1 MSLFNRFDMSK
12 PGVSGEPSLPE
23 RRQFMLAAGR
33 YGFSAAVVAAVGGTL
48 FSEQA
53 LAQTAQEES
62 ELQAAAEMTIVMA
75 TGYRVGATREYPIMQ
90 LNYKENLQNFT
101 GGRVYVRLAPAGE
114 LGVGDA
120 LISKVQNGSV
130 AIAQHSM
137 ANLAAFAP
145 EVDLINIPYW
155 CGNNQN
161 LINLVT
167 SSAWQ
172 NVVHNKIEERGFK
185 VLNYICIDPRTV
197 AVREGLLDG
206 PARTPEDIEGIKFR
220 VPGSEIL
227 QKVYRLLGANPTPVA
242 WGETSSAM
250 QQGVADALDPSVQAL
265 LVFGFTDVLKS
276 ISTIHSVADA
286 QVYTCNK
293 EWFDSLSAPIQDGV
307 MQAAETTFRENLAK
321 VPAARAY
328 AYNQMRQAG
337 VEVYNPTD
345 DEIAQW
351 RDRCGHHLADWN
363 ETKLE
368 LAGSMDVFE
377 QLLAATEESNGYY
390 VDSNS

>member
-1 MSLFNRFDMSK
+1 MSLFNRFDIFK

-23 RRQFMLAAGR
+23 RRQFMLTVGR
-33 YGFSAAVVAAVGGTL
+33 YGFSAAVIGAVGGVL

-53 LAQTAQEES
+53 IAQTAQEES
-62 ELQAAAEMTIVMA
+62 ELQAAAEVTIVLA
-75 TGYRVGATREYPIMQ
+75 TGYRVGSSRAYPIMQ

-137 ANLAAFAP
+137 ANLATFAP

-161 LINLVT
+161 FVNLVT
-167 SSAWQ
+167 SPTWQ

-185 VLNYICIDPRTV
+185 VLSYICIDPRTV

-206 PARTPEDIEGIKFR
+206 PAKTPEDIEGIKFR
-220 VPGSEIL
+220 VPGSQIL
-227 QKVYRLLGANPTPVA
+227 QKVYRLLGANPTPIA

-265 LVFGFTDVLKS
+265 LVFGFTDVLNS
-276 ISTIHSVADA
+276 ISTIQSVADA

-307 MQAAETTFRENLAK
+307 MQAADTTFRENLAK

-337 VEVYNPTD
+337 VDVYSPTD

-351 RDRCGHHLADWN
+351 RDRCGHHLSDWDD
-363 ETKLE
+363 TKLE
-368 LAGSMDVFE
+368 LAGSMDIFE
-377 QLLAATEESNGYY
+377 QLLAATEESNGYF

>member
-1 MSLFNRFDMSK
+1 MSLLNRLDILKS
-12 PGVSGEPSLPE
+12 GAAGEPSLPE
-23 RRQFMLAAGR
+23 RRQFMLNAGR
-33 YGFSAAVVAAVGGTL
+33 FGFSAAVIGAVGGTL
-48 FSEQA
+48 FSEKA
-53 LAQTAQEES
+53 MAQTAQEES
-62 ELQAAAEMTIVMA
+62 ELQAAAEMTIVLA
-75 TGYRVGATREYPIMQ
+75 TGYRVGASRAYPIMQ

-101 GGRVYVRLAPAGE
+101 GGRIYVRLAPAGE
-114 LGVGDA
+114 LGVGDT
-120 LISKVQNGSV
+120 LISKVQGGSI

-167 SSAWQ
+167 SQTWQ

-185 VLNYICIDPRTV
+185 VLSYICIDPRTV
-197 AVREGLLDG
+197 AVRKGLLDG
-206 PARTPEDIEGIKFR
+206 PVKTPDDIEGIKFR
-220 VPGSEIL
+220 VPGSQIL

-265 LVFGFTDVLKS
+265 LVFGFTDVLNS
-276 ISTIHSVADA
+276 ISTIQSVADA

-293 EWFDSLSAPIQDGV
+293 EWFDSLPAALQEGV
-307 MQAAETTFRENLAK
+307 MQASATTFRENLAK

-328 AYNQMRQAG
+328 AYNQMRQSG

-351 RDRCGHHLADWN
+351 RDRCGHQLADWDD
-363 ETKLE
+363 TKLE

-377 QLLAATEESNGYY
+377 QLLAATEESNGYF

>member
-1 MSLFNRFDMSK
+1 MSLLNRLDILKS
-12 PGVSGEPSLPE
+12 GVAGEPSLPE
-23 RRQFMLAAGR
+23 RRQFMLNAGR
-33 YGFSAAVVAAVGGTL
+33 FGFSAAVIGAVGGTL
-48 FSEQA
+48 FSEKA
-53 LAQTAQEES
+53 MAQTAQEES
-62 ELQAAAEMTIVMA
+62 ELQAAAEMTIVLA
-75 TGYRVGATREYPIMQ
+75 TGYRVGASRAYPIMQ

-101 GGRVYVRLAPAGE
+101 GGRIYVRLAPAGE
-114 LGVGDA
+114 LGVGDT
-120 LISKVQNGSV
+120 LISKVQGGSI

-137 ANLAAFAP
+137 ANLAVFAP

-161 LINLVT
+161 LVNLVT
-167 SSAWQ
+167 SQTWED
-172 NVVHNKIEERGFK
+172 VVHSKIEERGFK
-185 VLNYICIDPRTV
+185 VLSYICIDPRTV

-206 PARTPEDIEGIKFR
+206 PVKTPDDIEGIKFR
-220 VPGSEIL
+220 VPGSQIL

-265 LVFGFTDVLKS
+265 LVFGFTDVLSS
-276 ISTIHSVADA
+276 ISTIRSVADA

-293 EWFDSLSAPIQDGV
+293 EWFDSLPAELQEGV
-307 MQAAETTFRENLAK
+307 MQASATTFRENLAK

-337 VEVYNPTD
+337 VEIYNPTD

-351 RDRCGHHLADWN
+351 RDRCGHQLADWD

-377 QLLAATEESNGYY
+377 QLLAATEESNGYF

>member
-1 MSLFNRFDMSK
+1 MSLFNRFDLLKS
-12 PGVSGEPSLPE
+12 GVEGEPSQPE
-23 RRQFMLAAGR
+23 RRQFMANAGR
-33 YGFSAAVVAAVGGTL
+33 FGFTAAVIGAVGGSL
-48 FSEQA
+48 FSEHA
-53 LAQTAQEES
+53 MAQTAQEEKA
-62 ELQAAAEMTIVMA
+62 LQDAAEMTIVLA
-75 TGYRVGATREYPIMQ
+75 TGYRVGATRAYPIMQ

-101 GGRVYVRLAPAGE
+101 GGRIYVRLAPAGE
-114 LGVGDA
+114 LGVGGT
-120 LISKVQNGSV
+120 LISKVQGGSV

-155 CGNNQN
+155 CGNNQR
-161 LINLVT
+161 LVNLVT
-167 SSAWQ
+167 SPTWQ
-172 NVVHNKIEERGFK
+172 NIVHGKIEERGFK
-185 VLNYICIDPRTV
+185 VLSYTCIDPRTV
-197 AVREGLLDG
+197 AVRKGLLDG
-206 PARTPEDIEGIKFR
+206 PAKTPEDIEGIKFR
-220 VPGSEIL
+220 VPGSQIL

-276 ISTIHSVADA
+276 ISTIQSVADA

-293 EWFDSLSAPIQDGV
+293 EWFDSLSAPLQDGV
-307 MQAAETTFRENLAK
+307 MQAADTTFRENLAK

-337 VEVYNPTD
+337 VEVYSPSE
-345 DEIAQW
+345 DEVAQW
-351 RDRCGHHLADWN
+351 RDRCGHHLSAWN
-363 ETKLE
+363 DTKVE

-377 QLLAATEESNGYY
+377 QLLAATEESNGYF

>member
-1 MSLFNRFDMSK
+1 MSLLNRLDILK

-23 RRQFMLAAGR
+23 RRQFMLNAGR
-33 YGFSAAVVAAVGGTL
+33 FGFTAAIIGAVGGTL

-53 LAQTAQEES
+53 MAQTAQEES
-62 ELQAAAEMTIVMA
+62 ELQAAAEMTIVLA
-75 TGYRVGATREYPIMQ
+75 TGYRVGASRAYPIMQ

-101 GGRVYVRLAPAGE
+101 GGRIYVRLAPAGE
-114 LGVGDA
+114 LGVGDT
-120 LISKVQNGSV
+120 LISKVQGGSI

-167 SSAWQ
+167 SQAWQ
-172 NVVHNKIEERGFK
+172 DVVHNKIEERGFK
-185 VLNYICIDPRTV
+185 VLSYICIDPRTV
-197 AVREGLLDG
+197 AVRKGLLDG
-206 PARTPEDIEGIKFR
+206 PVKTPDDIEGIKFR
-220 VPGSEIL
+220 VPGSQIL

-265 LVFGFTDVLKS
+265 LVFGFTDVLNS
-276 ISTIHSVADA
+276 ISTIQSVADA

-293 EWFDSLSAPIQDGV
+293 EWFDSLSAPIQEGV
-307 MQAAETTFRENLAK
+307 MQASATTFRENLAK

-337 VEVYNPTD
+337 VDVYSPTE

-351 RDRCGHHLADWN
+351 RDRCGHQLADWD

-368 LAGSMDVFE
+368 LAGSMEVFE
-377 QLLAATEESNGYY
+377 KLLAATEESNGYF

>member
-1 MSLFNRFDMSK
+1 MSLLNRLDIFKS
-12 PGVSGEPSLPE
+12 GVAGEPSLPE
-23 RRQFMLAAGR
+23 RRQFMLNTGR
-33 YGFSAAVVAAVGGTL
+33 FGFSAAVIGAVGGTL
-48 FSEQA
+48 FSEKA
-53 LAQTAQEES
+53 MAQTAQEES
-62 ELQAAAEMTIVMA
+62 ELQAAAEMTIVLA
-75 TGYRVGATREYPIMQ
+75 TGYRVGASRAYPIMQ

-101 GGRVYVRLAPAGE
+101 GGRIYVRLAPAGE
-114 LGVGDA
+114 LGVGDT
-120 LISKVQNGSV
+120 LISKVQGGSI

-161 LINLVT
+161 LVNLVT
-167 SSAWQ
+167 SQTWQ

-185 VLNYICIDPRTV
+185 VLSYICIDPRTV
-197 AVREGLLDG
+197 AVRKGLLDG
-206 PARTPEDIEGIKFR
+206 PVKTPDDIEGIKFR
-220 VPGSEIL
+220 VPGSQIL

-265 LVFGFTDVLKS
+265 LVFGFTDVLSS
-276 ISTIHSVADA
+276 ISTIQSVADS

-293 EWFDSLSAPIQDGV
+293 EWFDSLPAALQEGV
-307 MQAAETTFRENLAK
+307 MQASATTFRENLAK

-337 VEVYNPTD
+337 VEVYNPTE

-351 RDRCGHHLADWN
+351 RDRCGHQLADWDD
-363 ETKLE
+363 TKLE

-377 QLLAATEESNGYY
+377 QLLAATEESNGYF
-390 VDSNS
+390 VNSNS

>member
-1 MSLFNRFDMSK
+1 MSLIKTLTDYKNNF
-12 PGVSGEPSLPE
+12 GEPSKPE
-23 RRQFMLAAGR
+23 RREFMRAATR
-33 YGFSAAVVAAVGGTL
+33 YGFSAAVIAGVGGTL
-48 FSEQA
+48 FSERA

-62 ELQAAAEMTIVMA
+62 ERRAAAEMTIVLA
-75 TGYRVGATREYPIMQ
+75 TGYRVGATRAYPIMQ
-90 LNYKENLQNFT
+90 LNYKENIQNFT

-137 ANLAAFAP
+137 ANLSAFAP

-161 LINLVT
+161 FVNLVT
-167 SSAWQ
+167 SQTWQ
-172 NVVHNKIEERGFK
+172 DVVHSKVEERGFK
-185 VLNYICIDPRTV
+185 VLSYACIDPRTV
-197 AVREGLLDG
+197 AVRRGLLDG
-206 PARTPEDIEGIKFR
+206 PAKVPEDISGIKFR
-220 VPGSEIL
+220 VPASDIL

-265 LVFGFTDVLKS
+265 LVFGFTDVLQS
-276 ISTIHSVADA
+276 ISTIQSVADA

-293 EWFDSLSAPIQDGV
+293 EWFDSLPAPIQDGI

-321 VPAARAY
+321 VPASRAY
-328 AYNQMRQAG
+328 AYSQMRQAG
-337 VEVYNPTD
+337 VEVYTPTT
-345 DEIAQW
+345 DEIDQW
-351 RDRCGHHLADWN
+351 RERCGHHLSDWDD
-363 ETKLE
+363 TKVD
-368 LAGSMDVFE
+368 LAGSMEVFE
-377 QLLAATEESNGYY
+377 QLLEATEVDNGYF